1 MRRLPAHVHDVRSGS
16 LSKIVARS
24 HYAGSGGNEVSQM
37 KAAGLTMSYLEL
49 LKLALPETIVV
60 ITALAVLS
68 IGLVTGR
75 VKSTSTVST
84 TKPTQGANGTST
96 ATGIC
101 SAVAALGLAIAIGAA
116 LMLPRNATLFGGML
130 VITPLTSL
138 FKIICIALAF
148 FTVLLATSEKSLRH
162 PGEYLGLILFATV
175 GLMLLVGSEELLMI
189 FIGLELLGL
198 SLYVMTAF
206 YKTDVRSA
214 EAGLK
219 YFLFGSTSSAFT
231 LFGISLIYGMS
242 GTTSLAAISDKLTGV
257 SIQALLAVGIVMTLI
272 GFAFKIAAAPF
283 HLWAPDAYQGAPVP
297 SAAFIASGSKVA
309 SFVVLGKIVLIGFA
323 PARGSADWHA
333 MLAGWSPV
341 LAVLAALSILL
352 GNFVALAQAN
362 VRRLLAYSAVA
373 HGGYT
378 LLGIIAGGRDGF
390 SATLFYTSTYAV
402 TLVGAFAVVGVV
414 RRQSGR
420 GDLPSFAGLAA
431 RSPFLAAS
439 MSIFLLSLA
448 GLPPLAG
455 FFGKFYLFSVA
466 FRAGG
471 NHGLLWLVALALFG
485 SFVSLYYYLIVLKV
499 IFVDQRSSSTPQPGQ
514 SNAGA
519 ARTSDFNVSTSL
531 DLFSRITVTLLAAAV
546 LFLGLMPQTLAA
558 RILASLP

>member
-24 HYAGSGGNEVSQM
+24 HYAGSEGNEVSQM

-68 IGLVTGR
+68 IGLGTGR
-75 VKSTSTVST
+75 VKSTATVST
-84 TKPTQGANGTST
+84 AKPAQSANDTST

-101 SAVAALGLAIAIGAA
+101 SSVAALGLAIAIGTV
-116 LMLPRNATLFGGML
+116 LMLPRNATPFGGMI

-148 FTVLLATSEKSLRH
+148 FTVLLTTSEKSLRH
-162 PGEYLGLILFATV
+162 PGEYLALVLFATV
-175 GLMLLVGSEELLMI
+175 GLMLLVGSEELLII

-206 YKTDVRSA
+206 DKTDVRSA

-231 LFGISLIYGMS
+231 LFGISLIYGMT
-242 GTTSLAAISDKLTGV
+242 GTTSLAAISGKLATV
-257 SIQALLAVGIVMTLI
+257 SDQPLLAVGIVMTLI

-283 HLWAPDAYQGAPVP
+283 HLWAPDAYQGAPIP

-309 SFVVLGKIVLIGFA
+309 SFVVLGKIVLVGFG
-323 PARGSADWHA
+323 PVHGSADWHA
-333 MLAGWSPV
+333 MIAGWSPV
-341 LAVLAALSILL
+341 LAALAALSILL
-352 GNFVALAQAN
+352 GNFVALAQTN
-362 VRRLLAYSAVA
+362 IRRLLAYSAVA

-390 SATLFYTSTYAV
+390 SATLFYTTAYAM
-402 TLVGAFAVVGVV
+402 TLVGAFGVVGLV
-414 RRQSGR
+414 RRQTGGDDFSSFSG
-420 GDLPSFAGLAA
+420 LWT
-431 RSPFLAAS
+431 RSPLLAGCMA
-439 MSIFLLSLA
+439 IFMFSLA
-448 GLPPLAG
+448 GIPPLAG
-455 FFGKFYLFSVA
+455 FFGKFYLFSA
-466 FRAGG
+466 ALRAGA
-471 NHGLLWLVALALFG
+471 NHGLLWLFSLALFG
-485 SFVSLYYYLIVLKV
+485 SLISLYYYLIVLKV
-499 IFVDQRSSSTPQPGQ
+499 ICVDQARESDSRHSPASPKPSGEGGSPVTPHFV
-514 SNAGA
+514 SEFAIA
-519 ARTSDFNVSTSL
+519 A
-531 DLFSRITVTLLAAAV
+531 LAAAV
-546 LFLGLMPQTLAA
+546 LF
-558 RILASLP
+558 